1 MNTDE
6 QPLTI
11 TLSGSDRELEVIKE
25 MVRILEAIGANRDRW
40 RALAYLADRFHMPEE
55 RKRIAGLLREL
66 EKV

>member
-1 MNTDE
+1 MNQQ

-11 TLSGSDRELEVIKE
+11 TLTGEDRELDVILQ
-25 MVRILEAIGANRDRW
+25 MVRLLEAIGDNRDRW
-40 RALAYLADRFHMPEE
+40 RALTYLADRFHMPEE